1 MLPPGWYDL
10 LTESTGELRSPLG
23 FGHSCGQA
31 ILPVRMGLRPM
42 KGDENLAEVQF
53 SRTSI
58 DALTGGRVADR
69 VNGKGE
75 AFDRAGGLS
84 RPMKG
89 DENS

>member
-1 MLPPGWYDL
+1 V
-10 LTESTGELRSPLG
+10 R
-23 FGHSCGQA
+23 QA
-31 ILPVRMGLRPM
+31 IVPVRMGLRPM

-69 VNGKGE
+69 VGGKGE

-84 RPMKG
+84 VAFSALAICAHEPLLLTVADTRVCSA
-89 DENS
+89 ETLSS